1 MAEARATGSARRRG
15 PAQESRLLLLPAW
28 LWFAGLLV
36 APLAIML
43 AYAFATKE
51 GFSTYRFGFDLSNF
65 RRIADPIYLKVFRT
79 TFGLALSG
87 TLGCLLI
94 GYPLAYWLATRVRK
108 HRTLLML
115 LVIVP
120 FWTSM
125 LVRTYAWV
133 LLLNGDGPMSSLL
146 QRWHLIGQPLNVLF
160 TNKAVLVGL
169 VYDYLPL
176 MVFPLYVS
184 LERMDRRLLE
194 ASRDLG
200 QGRLG
205 SFRRVTL
212 PLTLP
217 GIITGSLLVFIPMMG
232 EYVVP
237 AILGGAK
244 SFTVGSLVAYQ
255 FGTSIDWPFGAAIS
269 MALVASMLLV
279 IFGYLRALGRQA
291 EANLGAA
298 L

>member
-1 MAEARATGSARRRG
+1 VARARAVRAKARSF
-15 PAQESRLLLLPAW
+15 QESRLLLGPAW
-28 LWFAGLLV
+28 LWFAGLLI
-36 APLAIML
+36 APLVIML
-43 AYAFATKE
+43 MYSLATKE
-51 GFSTYRFGFDLSNF
+51 GFSTYRFGLNLSNF
-65 RRIADPIYLKVFRT
+65 ARIGDPIYLKVFRT
-79 TFGLALSG
+79 TFMLALTG
-87 TLGCLLI
+87 TVGCLLI
-94 GYPLAYWLATRVRK
+94 GYPLAYWLATRVREHK
-108 HRTLLML
+108 TLLML

-133 LLLNGDGPMSSLL
+133 LLLNSEGPVSSLL
-146 QRWHLIGQPLNVLF
+146 QRWHLINQPLGLLF
-160 TNKAVLVGL
+160 TSRAVLVGL

-176 MVFPLYVS
+176 MVFPLFVS
-184 LERMDRRLLE
+184 LERLDRRLLE

-255 FGTSIDWPFGAAIS
+255 FGTSIDWPFGAALS
-269 MALVASMLLV
+269 MALVGAMLLV
-279 IFGYLRALGRQA
+279 IFAYLRALGRQA